1 MRKYKIANTW
11 HYVYEGIEEVPQDL
25 LVTPDWR
32 DGEIGDWILSDDEC
46 VIQVLRKGEMKTAKG
61 RNKVRGYIGTCTG
74 TFTTDKKTRM
84 DTSKR
89 INIYSFGGKHR
100 QDILLDRTTL
110 SQSEEL
116 FVQYLTSGMSPREA
130 YLKAYPTNK
139 PGYANI
145 MAGKLVKT
153 ERIKTAMKEE
163 LKPVLESLGIDE
175 TYILNGIKKTVE
187 FADKE
192 DVKLRALF
200 KLADIMDMEDKNS
213 AKVTQISGAVF
224 KGFTDGMIE
233 EAERPKEITG
243 ETT

>member
-1 MRKYKIANTW
+1 MRRYKVATSW
-11 HYVYEGIEEVPQDL
+11 HTVYEGIDEVPKDL
-25 LVTPDWR
+25 IVVPDWR
-32 DGEIGDWILSDDEC
+32 DGRVGDWILSDDGC
-46 VIQVLRKGEMKTAKG
+46 IVQVLRKGEMKTAKG

-100 QDILLDRTTL
+100 EDVLLDRTTL
-110 SQSEEL
+110 STSEEL
-116 FVQYLTSGMSPREA
+116 FVQHLASGMSPREA
-130 YLKAYPTNK
+130 YMKAFPTNK
-139 PGYANI
+139 PGYANM

-163 LKPVLESLGIDE
+163 LKPFLEKLGINE
-175 TYILNGIKKTVE
+175 EYILQGIKNTVE
-187 FADKE
+187 LADKE

-200 KLADIMDMEDKNS
+200 KLADIMDMEDKS
-213 AKVTQISGAVF
+213 RSKITQVSGAVF
-224 KGFTDGMIE
+224 QGFTDNMIE
-233 EAERPKEITG
+233 NAERPKEITS